1 MSVSVTAPLS
11 DITVVIPCYNDGDY
25 IKKAV
30 DSVLH
35 QTLLPDEIII
45 IDDGSGNATREVL
58 NKLSDSRV
66 RIIYQE
72 NHGVSVARNT
82 GIEQSSSRYIC
93 TLDAD
98 DYFEPTFLKKAKQIL
113 IDQEDVVY
121 VSCQYRRFDY
131 KNRTVEV
138 ICPSGGLITAF
149 LVKNNGIGCGLFEK
163 SDWQKVGGYDPLFKK
178 GYEDWDFNISLLKAG
193 KRMYIIPELLFNYRI
208 KERSRDQNALDLYD
222 SQLRMQLLAK
232 HKDLYQTHF
241 YSAMSQ
247 YIYSNSLLRKDLRK
261 SKLRKSDRFWQL
273 IKRHIRRLKR

>member
-1 MSVSVTAPLS
+1 MTAPLS
-11 DITVVIPCYNDGDY
+11 GITVVIPCYNDGDY

-45 IDDGSGNATREVL
+45 VDDGSDNATREIL
-58 NKLSDSRV
+58 NTLSNSKLK
-66 RIIYQE
+66 IIYQE
-72 NHGVSVARNT
+72 NYGVCAARNE
-82 GIEQSSSRYIC
+82 GIAQSRSRYIC

-98 DYFEPTFLKKAKQIL
+98 DYFEPTFLQKAKQVL
-113 IDQEDVVY
+113 LRESDVVY

-163 SDWQKVGGYDPLFKK
+163 SDWQKAGGYDPLFKQ
-178 GYEDWDFNISLLKAG
+178 GYEDWDFNISLLKTG
-193 KRMYIIPELLFNYRI
+193 KLMYIIPEVLFNYRI
-208 KERSRDQNALDLYD
+208 KENSRDQNALDLFD
-222 SQLRMQLLAK
+222 SQLRVQLLEK

-261 SKLRKSDRFWQL
+261 LKARKIDRFWQL